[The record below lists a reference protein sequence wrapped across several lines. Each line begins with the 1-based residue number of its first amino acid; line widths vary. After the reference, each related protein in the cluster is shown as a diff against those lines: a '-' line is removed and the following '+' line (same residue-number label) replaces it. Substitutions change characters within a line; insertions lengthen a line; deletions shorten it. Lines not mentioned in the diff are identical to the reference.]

1 MGTLFLLEVERLI
14 VMVGSFMD
22 LDKSQDFYVCF
33 FKCKRK
39 VMILEEGMAI
49 HCSILAWRIPM
60 DRGAWRATVH
70 GVAKSQT
77 RLRDSV
83 QHSTM
88 MFELAALHRKVFL
101 CVKDKMREDSM

>member
-1 MGTLFLLEVERLI
+1 
-14 VMVGSFMD
+14 MD
-22 LDKSQDFYVCF
+22 LDKSQEFYVCF
-33 FKCKRK
+33 FKCKMK

-60 DRGAWRATVH
+60 VRGAWRVPVH
-70 GVAKSQT
+70 GVTKSQT
-77 RLRDSV
+77 RLRDSA

-101 CVKDKMREDSM
+101 CVKDEMREDSM